1 MLQSMN
7 RYAWVG
13 VATVALFTFSSHRP
27 EDPMG
32 AAVISIA
39 SGIVIDLLVLA
50 VDGIRWLTGRTNRS
64 KYPAL
69 ILAAADGNIQRIE
82 KALAGG
88 ANVDE
93 RGPNDETALMLAAG
107 NGRTEAVEFLL
118 AKGADRTVTTRK
130 GSTAAALA
138 ARFNHAHIANLLS
151 K

>member
-1 MLQSMN
+1 MLKSMN
-7 RYAWVG
+7 RYAWVA
-13 VATVALFTFSSHRP
+13 VATVAMFIFSPRRAQ
-27 EDPMG
+27 DPMG

-39 SGIVIDLLVLA
+39 SGIVIALLVLA
-50 VDGIRWLTGRTNRS
+50 VDGIRWLMTRAKKS
-64 KYPAL
+64 KYPEVV
-69 ILAAADGNIQRIE
+69 LAAADGDVRRLE

-93 RGPNDETALMLAAG
+93 RGPNDETALMLAAR

-118 AKGADRTVTTRK
+118 AKGADRAIATPK

-138 ARFNHAHIANLLS
+138 ARFNHEHIVNLLA